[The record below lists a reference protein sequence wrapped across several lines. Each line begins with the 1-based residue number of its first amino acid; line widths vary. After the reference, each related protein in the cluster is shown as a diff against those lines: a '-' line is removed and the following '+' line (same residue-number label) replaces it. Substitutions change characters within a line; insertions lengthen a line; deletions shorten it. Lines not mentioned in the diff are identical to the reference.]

1 MRIVNLLG
9 KRVDTN
15 HYSVETAQSIE
26 IKSTGFF
33 AGRLDD
39 LRQFWRCFQGNRN
52 YLAVVDD
59 YGNLREVKYLG
70 RSLEW

>member
-1 MRIVNLLG
+1 MRILNLLG

-15 HYSVETAQSIE
+15 HYSVETNQSVE
-26 IKSTGFF
+26 IKTAGFF

-39 LRQFWRCFQGNRN
+39 MRQFWRCFLGPRN

-59 YGNLREVKYLG
+59 YGNLVETHYLG